1 MGYLSRKRRRL
12 LIRDGNSITLGA
24 RIFAAIQVNCMINRT
39 IRTTAIAAITLVFG
53 AALYGCSSGDSASDK
68 AAEAEAARA
77 NVEAM
82 SREHANDTT
91 DASPAAET
99 PPARAVI
106 SERLPYAEINDEL
119 VYGYFVA
126 PADMTEPLPA
136 VIMIHEWWGLN
147 DNIRAMAD
155 RLAAEGYVVL
165 AVDMYG
171 GRVAT
176 SPEAA
181 RQLMLSVVEDPD
193 SANENIASAHEFLT
207 VAVNAPGVA
216 SLGWC
221 FGGGWSL
228 NAAMLLPGH
237 LEAAVIYYGQ
247 VTADQDRLQYI
258 TAPILGLF
266 AAEDTGIPLA
276 SVEAFVD
283 ALEDLGL
290 EHEVEVYPGV
300 GHAFANPTGSNYNQQ
315 AATDAWARTLDF
327 LERHLAVDGS

>member
-1 MGYLSRKRRRL
+1 
-12 LIRDGNSITLGA
+12 
-24 RIFAAIQVNCMINRT
+24 MINRT
-39 IRTTAIAAITLVFG
+39 TRTTAIAAIVSLLG
-53 AALYGCSSGDSASDK
+53 AALYGCNSGDSAADK
-68 AAEAEAARA
+68 AVEAEAARA

-82 SREHANDTT
+82 SREHADDTT
-91 DASPAAET
+91 DASPAAELA
-99 PPARAVI
+99 PAREVI

-126 PADMTEPLPA
+126 PADMIEPLPA

-155 RLAAEGYVVL
+155 RLAGEGYVVL

-181 RQLMLSVVEDPD
+181 RQLMLAVVENPEA
-193 SANENIASAHEFLT
+193 ANENILSAHEFLT
-207 VAVNAPGVA
+207 AAVNAPGVA

-228 NAAMLLPGH
+228 NTAMLLPDH

-247 VTADQDRLQYI
+247 VTADQDRLQAI

-276 SVEAFVD
+276 SVEAFAD

-300 GHAFANPTGSNYNQQ
+300 GHAFANPTGSNYNEQ

-327 LERHLAVDGS
+327 LARHLGADGS

>member
-1 MGYLSRKRRRL
+1 MIKR
-12 LIRDGNSITLGA
+12 T
-24 RIFAAIQVNCMINRT
+24 T
-39 IRTTAIAAITLVFG
+39 RTTAIAAITLVFG
-53 AALYGCSSGDSASDK
+53 AALYGCNSGDSATDK

-82 SREHANDTT
+82 SREHADDTPE
-91 DASPAAET
+91 ASPAAEIA
-99 PPARAVI
+99 PAREVV

-126 PADMTEPLPA
+126 PADMIEPLPA

-181 RQLMLSVVEDPD
+181 RQLMLSVVEDPEA
-193 SANENIASAHEFLT
+193 ANENILSAHEFLT
-207 VAVNAPGVA
+207 VAVNAPSVA

-228 NAAMLLPGH
+228 NAAMLLSDH

-247 VTADQDRLQYI
+247 VTADQDRLQVI

-276 SVEAFVD
+276 SVEAFVE
-283 ALEDLGL
+283 AMEDLGL
-290 EHEVEVYPGV
+290 EHEVEIYLGV
-300 GHAFANPTGSNYNQQ
+300 GHAFANPTGSNYNEQ

-327 LERHLAVDGS
+327 LQRHLVVDES